1 MDAKIVLIATIFIV
15 VSIANAISLMRV
27 YYFTKKKRELM
38 FSSEL
43 KVIYNFYIIKWKS
56 MFILGMIVFGVFVL
70 TVAVDIKQYI
80 STVDFLRGFL

>member
-1 MDAKIVLIATIFIV
+1 MDAKIVLITTIFIV
-15 VSIANAISLMRV
+15 VSIVNTISLMRV
-27 YYFTKKKRELM
+27 SYFTKKKRELM

-43 KVIYNFYIIKWKS
+43 KIIYNFYIIKWKS